1 MTTDLHD
8 TDHQTFTEIGNNLNW
23 TWSTTSFQ
31 EEATPIEGKYTYL
44 GIVNT
49 CMYIDVI
56 NVIVT
61 NATQGPKQRKPQVFI
76 TSSIILSET
85 EMKVLSKSY
94 NYTLTPRIDNN

>member
-8 TDHQTFTEIGNNLNW
+8 TDHQTSTKIGNNLNW

-31 EEATPIEGKYTYL
+31 EEATQIEGKYKYL

-49 CMYIDVI
+49 YIDVI

-61 NATQGPKQRKPQVFI
+61 NTTQEPKQRKPQVFI
-76 TSSIILSET
+76 ISSIILSET

-94 NYTLTPRIDNN
+94 NYTLTPRVDNN

>member
-8 TDHQTFTEIGNNLNW
+8 TDHQTSTEIGNNLNW
-23 TWSTTSFQ
+23 TWGTTSFQ

-49 CMYIDVI
+49 NIDVI

-61 NATQGPKQRKPQVFI
+61 NATPEPKQRKPQVFI
-76 TSSIILSET
+76 ISSIILSET

>member
-1 MTTDLHD
+1 MTTDLHN
-8 TDHQTFTEIGNNLNW
+8 TDHQTSTKIGNNLNW

-31 EEATPIEGKYTYL
+31 EEATPIEGKYKYL

-49 CMYIDVI
+49 YIDVI

-61 NATQGPKQRKPQVFI
+61 NTTQEPKQRKPQVFI
-76 TSSIILSET
+76 ISSIILSET

-94 NYTLTPRIDNN
+94 NYTLTPRVDNN

>member
-8 TDHQTFTEIGNNLNW
+8 TDPQTSTEIGNNLNW
-23 TWSTTSFQ
+23 TWKSPSFQ

-49 CMYIDVI
+49 YIDVI

-61 NATQGPKQRKPQVFI
+61 NTTQEPKQRKPQVFI
-76 TSSIILSET
+76 ISSIILRET
-85 EMKVLSKSY
+85 EMKVLSKNY
-94 NYTLTPRIDNN
+94 NYTLTSRIDNN